1 MGDHF
6 VRISAFFGF
15 RTLTVRIS
23 KIFSFYFAFLDDES
37 KRKIKVEIKPVRAN
51 GAATPS
57 FDELSSVIGKLELAP
72 PPIVVRFSFVSQFFC
87 FVCHLLG
94 VA

>member
-1 MGDHF
+1 M
-6 VRISAFFGF
+6 AA
-15 RTLTVRIS
+15 IS
-23 KIFSFYFAFLDDES
+23 KTFFFISDDES

-72 PPIVVRFSFVSQFFC
+72 PPIVVTILYSASFNQNISV
-87 FVCHLLG
+87 
-94 VA
+94 

>member
-1 MGDHF
+1 MPYSNLETGPY
-6 VRISAFFGF
+6 RSC
-15 RTLTVRIS
+15 
-23 KIFSFYFAFLDDES
+23 FYLDDES

-72 PPIVVRFSFVSQFFC
+72 PPIVVKYLKFVLD
-87 FVCHLLG
+87 FVR
-94 VA
+94 